1 MGKLV
6 NTVGWSASRANT
18 LYGCK
23 RQYFYNY
30 YLAWEG
36 WNKSAD
42 LKRQEAYKLK
52 NMTSLPMWVGTIVHD
67 IIEGCLGHFDEH
79 GVLPQMSQTKGMAVE
94 NLRTGWQQSI
104 KAEWRAD
111 PKNKIRLMEHHH
123 DIPVPKEKTEEAK
136 AKVLKCLDTFY
147 NLFPVIFGKDGSFE
161 FLELEDFQSFL
172 LKSGEKVTVKLDC
185 AIKREDGDVYL
196 IDWKTGKRTDN
207 VIDQLSVYAM
217 YVIKQLKIP
226 LEKIKV
232 VPVYLN
238 NEHFIQPTPISM
250 DQITGIA
257 KKIKLETSEM
267 IELHPHGM
275 KLAQEKFTLTV
286 NEWKCKYCNFVTICK
301 DKFIS

>member
-18 LYGCK
+18 LYGCR

-36 WNKSAD
+36 WDKSAD
-42 LKRQEAYKLK
+42 SARQEAYKLK
-52 NMTSLPMWVGTIVHD
+52 NMTNLPMWVGTIVHD
-67 IIEGCLGHFDEH
+67 IIEECLETFNSTGQLRSLKHSKS
-79 GVLPQMSQTKGMAVE
+79 LAVDR
-94 NLRTGWQQSI
+94 LRTGWQQST
-104 KAEWRAD
+104 KAEWKSD
-111 PKNKIRLMEHHH
+111 PKKKIRLSEHHH
-123 DIPVPKEKTEEAK
+123 NIPIPKEKTEEAK
-136 AKVLKCLDTFY
+136 AKVLKCLETFY
-147 NLFPVIFGKDGSFE
+147 NLFPIIFGKNFE

-196 IDWKTGKRTDN
+196 IDWKTGKENDK

-217 YVIKQLKIP
+217 YAIKQLKVP

-238 NEHFIQPTPISM
+238 NECLIEPTPVSM

-257 KKIKLETSEM
+257 KKIKLETAEM
-267 IELHPHGM
+267 VELHPYGM
-275 KLAQEKFTLTV
+275 KLNQEKFSVTLQDWRC
-286 NEWKCKYCNFVTICK
+286 NYCMFKTICK
-301 DKFIS
+301 DNPHDN